1 MGSGELDG
9 RRRRG
14 VEGTE
19 EQIVVAGLVLAVV
32 LIGGLLVFAWAERRA
47 ATGHPIQLPSL
58 PRIDAHLP
66 LHGRGVLWG
75 LIAIVFV
82 SALII
87 VVDLA
92 VLELL
97 H

>member
-1 MGSGELDG
+1 
-9 RRRRG
+9 
-14 VEGTE
+14 
-19 EQIVVAGLVLAVV
+19 VAGLVLAVV

-47 ATGHPIQLPSL
+47 ATGHPIHLPSR
-58 PRIDAHLP
+58 PRIDVDLP

-75 LIAIVFV
+75 AIAIAGV
-82 SALII
+82 SMLII

-92 VLELL
+92 VLEVL